1 MKDEVET
8 CSTAEKQGSAHEGE
22 KRIEKF
28 IKRQYKAGLSSTL
41 EKKNLMAVGTVLL
54 LELCHKE
61 TVRYMLNTKDK
72 P

>member
-1 MKDEVET
+1 MKDEAET
-8 CSTAEKQGSAHEGE
+8 GSTAEKQASACEGE
-22 KRIEKF
+22 KQIEKF

-41 EKKNLMAVGTVLL
+41 EEEDLMAVGIVLL
-54 LELCHKE
+54 LELCHRK